1 MESKILA
8 KKISELAA
16 EVKAVDI
23 KILDLSKLSA
33 FTDFFVVCTGSS
45 NRQVCAIADK
55 VVDELKKQDVRP
67 NSKEGYEQGD
77 WVLVDYSDVVLHVFS
92 EESRK
97 HYDLE
102 GFWERAPAMGAK
114 DKKKPSK
121 ARAKGI
127 RKKAS
132 IKKRKPANANRP
144 SKKVPAKKKSKASA
158 VKKKKK

>member
-8 KKISELAA
+8 KKIAELAA
-16 EVKAVDI
+16 EVKAINI
-23 KILDLSKLSA
+23 KILDLTKLSA

-55 VVDELKKQDVRP
+55 VVEELKKQDVRP
-67 NSKEGYEQGD
+67 HSKEGYEQGD

-114 DKKKPSK
+114 EKKPSK